1 MQVAHLDE
9 ALHSEVDL
17 TEEFSLLSSC
27 VVILQL
33 ILVTIY
39 SIYRFVKRLARTR
52 GQPDIAHDPAL
63 PHARPELVP
72 PPAVPTHHRRNSVY
86 FGYVWRKYNITV
98 DITVQL

>member
-33 ILVTIY
+33 ILVSIY
-39 SIYRFVKRLARTR
+39 SIYRCVNWLTRAR
-52 GQPDIAHDPAL
+52 GQPDVAHVPA
-63 PHARPELVP
+63 PPRPQPEVAH
-72 PPAVPTHHRRNSVY
+72 PPAVPTHPRRNSVY
-86 FGYVWRKYNITV
+86 FGYV
-98 DITVQL
+98 

>member
-33 ILVTIY
+33 ILVIIY
-39 SIYRFVKRLARTR
+39 SIYRFVKWLAHAR
-52 GQPDIAHDPAL
+52 GHPDIAHVPAL
-63 PHARPELVP
+63 PQPQPEIAQ

-86 FGYVWRKYNITV
+86 FGYV
-98 DITVQL
+98 